1 MSSRLLTADAQ
12 PWLDGHGDWS
22 WPGRRSEAAELRPPA
37 WVPAVP
43 PQLEPVLAGSSG
55 ALAGGAHGRL
65 ERSRSLAWWILVGL
79 LLAALALAVAVTA
92 IGRSEAERLAGLS
105 TTHKR
110 APGPLDAAALAA
122 AVAPQLASLEP
133 MTESRAGSVISHA
146 TFGSPSLHYQGS
158 FYSYVPAACAAP
170 PGRCPALYL
179 LHGRDGHANAFLEMG
194 IQSTLDRLIAR
205 HAIPPMIVIMLQD
218 RPTLQDWKDLAGH
231 HSATYVVEVQELT
244 DRMFRTI
251 PQRWARAIAGS
262 SMGGFGAMNVALAN
276 PLRFSV
282 VESWL
287 GFFNPLDEELQSARP
302 VIERLGLSAF
312 LYGAAEDPVAVP
324 SEDPEFA
331 ASLRADGAQA
341 RGVIYPGGH
350 TLEKI
355 REHLAAGIA
364 FAGRSLLAA
373 QRRAAHEAA
382 AEARA
387 GLGGG
392 ARSARS

>member
-22 WPGRRSEAAELRPPA
+22 WPGSRSEAAELRPPA

-43 PQLEPVLAGSSG
+43 PRLEPVLAGSSG
-55 ALAGGAHGRL
+55 ALAGGRL
-65 ERSRSLAWWILVGL
+65 ERSRSPAWWILVGL

-92 IGRSEAERLAGLS
+92 IGRSEAERLAGLG
-105 TTHKR
+105 TTRER
-110 APGPLDAAALAA
+110 APRPLDAAALAA
-122 AVAPQLASLEP
+122 TVAPQLASLEP
-133 MTESRAGSVISHA
+133 MTESRAGSVVSHA

-158 FYSYVPAACAAP
+158 FYSYVPAVCATP
-170 PGRCPALYL
+170 PARCPALYL
-179 LHGRDGHANAFLEMG
+179 LHGRDGHAYAFLEMG
-194 IQSTLDRLIAR
+194 IQTTLDRLIAR

-218 RPTLQDWKDLAGH
+218 LPTLQNWKDLAGH

-251 PQRWARAIAGS
+251 PRRWARAIAGS

-276 PLRFSV
+276 PLRFAV

-287 GFFNPLDEELQSARP
+287 GFFNPLGEELQSARP
-302 VIERLGLSAF
+302 VIQRLGLSAF

-341 RGVIYPGGH
+341 QGVIYPGGH

-373 QRRAAHEAA
+373 RQRATREAA

-387 GLGGG
+387 RLRGG

>member
-22 WPGRRSEAAELRPPA
+22 WPGRRSEAADLRPPA

-43 PQLEPVLAGSSG
+43 PQLEPALASSAG
-55 ALAGGAHGRL
+55 TLAGGARGRL
-65 ERSRSLAWWILVGL
+65 ERSRPLGWWILVGL

-105 TTHKR
+105 TTHRR

-122 AVAPQLASLEP
+122 TDAPTPATIERLA
-133 MTESRAGSVISHA
+133 ESHAGSVISRV
-146 TFGSPSLHYQGS
+146 TFHSLSLHWGGS
-158 FYSYVPAACAAP
+158 FYSYVPAACAAA

-179 LHGRDGHANAFLEMG
+179 LHGRDGHANAFLEMN
-194 IQSTLDRLIAR
+194 IQGTLDRLIA
-205 HAIPPMIVIMLQD
+205 HHEIPPLIAIMVQD
-218 RPTLQDWKDLAGH
+218 RPTLQNWKDMEGH
-231 HSATYVVEVQELT
+231 HSATYVIEVQELA

-287 GFFNPLDEELQSARP
+287 GFFDPLGEELAAAQP
-302 VIERLGLSAF
+302 VIKRLGLSAF

-324 SEDPEFA
+324 SEDPDFA

-350 TLEKI
+350 TLEKV
-355 REHLAAGIA
+355 REHLVTGLE
-364 FAGRSLLAA
+364 FAGRSLVAA
-373 QRRAAHEAA
+373 QRRASREAA

-387 GLGGG
+387 RLSGG
-392 ARSARS
+392 AGSARS